1 MMVYDIGRSVS
12 RDLGLLKRQSSMGVR
27 VGFGGHF
34 EATVEVLCVILLLL
48 LFSFSFLLRVF
59 MVMQHASVDSFAL
72 ARRGDGL

>member
-1 MMVYDIGRSVS
+1 MMAYDIGRSVS
-12 RDLGLLKRQSSMGVR
+12 QDLGLLKRQSSMGVR

-34 EATVEVLCVILLLL
+34 EATVEASGVILLLL
-48 LFSFSFLLRVF
+48 LFSFSFLSCIF